1 MASAR
6 IVLISREQR
15 KQGKAVKIMCPWC
28 TDPDAEDWDESLCRV
43 HEAEYEGL
51 SVSELDRRDSEQYSE
66 YIDCYGG

>member
-1 MASAR
+1 
-6 IVLISREQR
+6 
-15 KQGKAVKIMCPWC
+15 MCPWC

-66 YIDCYGG
+66 YIDCYGR